1 MFDKLIQFNVTFRSK
16 RVKTEAANRGKARRS
31 CVPAAA
37 LIMLAIFNV
46 VAINIFA
53 KHQRIQD
60 PAIVP
65 RRVTATAALSI

>member
-1 MFDKLIQFNVTFRSK
+1 MFDKHIQFNVTFRSK
-16 RVKTEAANRGKARRS
+16 RVKTEAANRDKARRS

-37 LIMLAIFNV
+37 LIMRVILNV
-46 VAINIFA
+46 VDLFA
-53 KHQRIQD
+53 KHQRIQH

>member
-16 RVKTEAANRGKARRS
+16 RVKIEAANRGQARRS
-31 CVPAAA
+31 CPAAA

-46 VAINIFA
+46 LATNIFA
-53 KHQRIQD
+53 KHQRIPH

-65 RRVTATAALSI
+65 